1 MVSSIAFKL
10 IDLRPQSTES
20 RPGVGLDVCV

>member
-10 IDLRPQSTES
+10 IDLQPQSTEG
-20 RPGVGLDVCV
+20 RPSVGLDVCV